1 MSPRSPAIPP
11 DHPASTERLRLDKWL
26 WAARFFKTRALA
38 VEAIEKHRVR
48 VNGQPVKPAREV
60 RIGDELEVAQ
70 GPVLKT
76 VVVRAISGVRGP
88 APQATLLYEEN
99 ADSVARRLAQA
110 EQRRLAPEPALDL
123 SEGRPTKRDRRHMD
137 ALRQGHDGPADWDER
152 WSAAAPTRRS
162 P

>member
-1 MSPRSPAIPP
+1 MSPRSHATPP
-11 DHPASTERLRLDKWL
+11 DHPASTQRLRLDKWL

-48 VNGQPVKPAREV
+48 VNGQPVKPVREV
-60 RIGDELEVAQ
+60 RPGDELELAQ

-88 APQATLLYEEN
+88 APQAALLYEEN
-99 ADSVARRLAQA
+99 PDSVARRLAQA

-137 ALRQGHDGPADWDER
+137 ALREGDAAPADWDER
-152 WSAAAPTRRS
+152 WSAAVPPRRS